1 MGEHVSSH
9 AYSIYSDRVP
19 VLIHDWEARD
29 ERRLLDL
36 ILECGYGNWWDI
48 SRRLG
53 KPMEECKN
61 HYDSMYLGNPP
72 DHAVELRNSGIPLAP
87 FIPTP
92 LPPHLFRLGSDNP
105 PRMHSSAP
113 GYNAFRSEFDVNH
126 DHNDAEQDLAM
137 LEIDDSIE
145 DQDDANL
152 IEALQLAVVEIYN
165 SRLKERARRCRIIRQ
180 HGLIMPQKTY
190 VVMARFSST
199 LGRAVT
205 ESLAPFAQ
213 LLTGLQF
220 DYFLEGLHMA
230 RELQERSNRLSELRS
245 CGLKSFQS
253 AKLMQRLSEIRAM
266 QKREQKANNLPILQG
281 VSGMEAAA
289 RNPSSRRPAPP
300 LEISCLP
307 FYEKLSPQE
316 RELCAHARIV
326 PESFLEF
333 KSLLAAECKKN
344 DGLRLAQARRCI
356 KIDVNKTRRLFDF
369 LMEQGIIFPPKNK

>member
-1 MGEHVSSH
+1 MKSISDHEELYPHDNQYYPAFSERCASCGDKLAEPFVVCAVCRDIRLCVQCFSRGSNVGEHVSSH

-19 VLIHDWEARD
+19 ILVQDWEAKD

-53 KPMEECKN
+53 KSMEVV
-61 HYDSMYLGNPP
+61 M
-72 DHAVELRNSGIPLAP
+72 
-87 FIPTP
+87 
-92 LPPHLFRLGSDNP
+92 
-105 PRMHSSAP
+105 
-113 GYNAFRSEFDVNH
+113 
-126 DHNDAEQDLAM
+126 
-137 LEIDDSIE
+137 
-145 DQDDANL
+145 
-152 IEALQLAVVEIYN
+152 VEIYN
-165 SRLKERARRCRIIRQ
+165 SRLKERARRCRIVRE
-180 HGLIMPQKTY
+180 HGLITPQKTY
-190 VVMARFSST
+190 VAMSRFSST
-199 LGRAVT
+199 LGRT
-205 ESLAPFAQ
+205 MIESLAPFAQ
-213 LLTGLQF
+213 FLTGLQF
-220 DYFLEGLHMA
+220 DYFLEGLHVA
-230 RELQERSNRLSELRS
+230 RELQERSNRLCELRS
-245 CGLKSFQS
+245 CGLKTFQS
-253 AKLMQRLSEIRAM
+253 AKLMQKLSEIRAM

-281 VSGMEAAA
+281 VSRMEAAA

-300 LEISCLP
+300 LEIAYLP
-307 FYEKLSPQE
+307 FYERLIPQE